1 MKNRFK
7 ILSTMRKIR
16 RAHKERRI
24 ILDYMP
30 LRLWVELT
38 NICNLKCE
46 MCPNSTPGKSPRGYM
61 SLETFQK
68 IIDQTHHHVYDINL
82 CHRGESLLN
91 KDIAKMVA
99 YARKMKVAT
108 RLNTNATVLDEK
120 MSRELI
126 QAGLDFISFSFDG
139 LDAEVY
145 EKIRIGARYDRVLE
159 NITTFLKLKKELH
172 SPTPY
177 TMIEILAL
185 PGIDLGPEKLEQFR
199 KHFVSLPVDK
209 ITVKPVHNW
218 GGNIEIGDQ
227 SSDPEETPKMNY
239 CPCTNIWYAM
249 VILWDGS
256 VALCVQDWHD
266 DNQLGNIND
275 CSIVAMWNSD
285 TIVNVREL
293 LANEEYQQCEICSH
307 CDLLWRPAVKGIPKL
322 NLVGF
327 LSDMLIGY
335 GSARRLITPI
345 ERKLENTSLSGR
357 KAV

>member
-7 ILSTMRKIR
+7 ILNTMRKIR
-16 RAHKERRI
+16 RAHKERQI

-38 NICNLKCE
+38 NICNLKCR
-46 MCPNSTPGKSPRGYM
+46 MCPNSSPGKSPRGYM
-61 SLETFQK
+61 SLKTFQK
-68 IIDQTHHHVYDINL
+68 IIDQTHQHVYDINL

-91 KDIAKMVA
+91 KDIAGMVA
-99 YARKMKVAT
+99 YAKKMKVAT

-126 QAGLDFISFSFDG
+126 EAGLDFISFSFDG
-139 LDAEVY
+139 LDPEKY
-145 EKIRIGARYDRVLE
+145 EKIRIGAKYDQVLQ
-159 NITTFLKLKKELH
+159 NITTFLKLKKELR

-177 TMIEILAL
+177 TMIEILDL
-185 PGIDLGPEKLEQFR
+185 PGVDQDPKKLEQFR
-199 KHFVSLPVDK
+199 QHFNSLAVNK

-218 GGNIEIGDQ
+218 GGNIEIEDQ
-227 SSDPEETPKMNY
+227 NTAPGQTPQMNY

-256 VALCVQDWHD
+256 VPLCVQDWHD
-266 DNQLGNIND
+266 DNTLGNIND
-275 CSIVAMWNSD
+275 CSIVAMWNSE

-293 LANEEYQQCEICSH
+293 LANEEHQQCEICSH
-307 CDLLWRPAVKGIPKL
+307 CDLLWRPALNGVPKL
-322 NLVGF
+322 NLVSF

-335 GSARRLITPI
+335 GRARKLIAPI
-345 ERKLENTSLSGR
+345 ERKLENSSLSGR